1 MTKIYKYKQ
10 LLQNSNINDSSKC
23 SCKYC
28 CTITTAITTIITTTT
43 AATTI
48 PTNKDIKS
56 LNNFLC
62 GESFIDG
69 KNCLNSTI
77 VQFNSILIIIQFNHK
92 IQVSWSLDL

>member
-1 MTKIYKYKQ
+1 VLTQQLLEPITESAQDDKMYKYKQ

-43 AATTI
+43 ATTAATTI

-69 KNCLNSTI
+69 KI
-77 VQFNSILIIIQFNHK
+77 V
-92 IQVSWSLDL
+92 